1 MSSIGEEFI
10 LSSAPHLSGIVH
22 TVRRDTSL
30 AEHERTCPQRG
41 WERKCVRHHWQLSQ
55 QLRLQL
61 HIACLLDAVDVVE
74 SSNEGELLRDR
85 RQSPLHL
92 VLIIGAS

>member
-10 LSSAPHLSGIVH
+10 LSSAPHLSQLETYTPSGVTPLLPNTNGRPH
-22 TVRRDTSL
+22 
-30 AEHERTCPQRG
+30 RG

-61 HIACLLDAVDVVE
+61 HIACLLDVVDVVE
-74 SSNEGELLRDR
+74 QR
-85 RQSPLHL
+85 R
-92 VLIIGAS
+92 